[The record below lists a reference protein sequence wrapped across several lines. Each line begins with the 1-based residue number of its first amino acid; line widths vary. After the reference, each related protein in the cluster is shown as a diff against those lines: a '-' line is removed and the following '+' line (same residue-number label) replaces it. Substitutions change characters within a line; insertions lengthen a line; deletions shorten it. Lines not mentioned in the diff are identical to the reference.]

1 MRSTCRRS
9 RFGLAKRLVC
19 ATASSGGLF
28 HKKNESREASCRWP
42 SGPGSASRYRKSDEQ
57 RIVAQAAMIDSVK
70 SRPSAWLRS
79 KIARYAS
86 ASASST
92 GRRYMRF
99 MKSRSSLRASSAAS
113 SGTSLTPPSSLYG
126 MSPATAVKLAG
137 GHSSCSGP
145 SSSSQFSA
153 NPGTP
158 SRVALALPLQPGRVR
173 ISRVA
178 SGRMISF
185 FFRMTSHSE
194 TLGSG
199 YES

>member
-1 MRSTCRRS
+1 MGG
-9 RFGLAKRLVC
+9 F
-19 ATASSGGLF
+19 SG
-28 HKKNESREASCRWP
+28 N
-42 SGPGSASRYRKSDEQ
+42 
-57 RIVAQAAMIDSVK
+57 V
-70 SRPSAWLRS
+70 
-79 KIARYAS
+79 IAI
-86 ASASST
+86 T
-92 GRRYMRF
+92 G
-99 MKSRSSLRASSAAS
+99 AAS
-113 SGTSLTPPSSLYG
+113 GIG
-126 MSPATAVKLAG
+126 RATAVKLAG